1 MKYESFII
9 AFRKYLFEKLGSVI
23 NLAKWSW
30 LLRKCHRKRHKLV
43 ELNRSQLPG
52 IAWAWQRNSQSN
64 IAIDTWLCRTP
75 RVPFEIVPHW
85 ITERLTIC
93 MDLSLSELC
102 WSDRHF
108 FGCDHFFGAGL
119 VPMETNKRAV
129 NLATLIICLG
139 SQNFKDSLPGTAL
152 TPALVMSV
160 NHSKVT
166 KVFGLASMDLPLKS
180 VVLPKPLSRYLLV
193 GSRIFA

>member
-1 MKYESFII
+1 
-9 AFRKYLFEKLGSVI
+9 
-23 NLAKWSW
+23 
-30 LLRKCHRKRHKLV
+30 
-43 ELNRSQLPG
+43 
-52 IAWAWQRNSQSN
+52 
-64 IAIDTWLCRTP
+64 
-75 RVPFEIVPHW
+75 
-85 ITERLTIC
+85 
-93 MDLSLSELC
+93 
-102 WSDRHF
+102 
-108 FGCDHFFGAGL
+108 
-119 VPMETNKRAV
+119 MEMNNRAV